1 MRVGKETEDMVME
14 SGFSMIIANFR
25 REKLEEVEKKLERLG
40 SSAST

>member
-1 MRVGKETEDMVME
+1 ME